1 MARDNKEAAVSLD
14 ERLTLGRKVNQAL
27 PNKEQCMDT
36 QKKALR
42 DLHKEHRDENW
53 QNLNWRAWGSWFSW
67 GSPIGLS
74 LGYGIVI
81 VSTGIFIWLINH

>member
-1 MARDNKEAAVSLD
+1 MVELLIKTQIVKETFM
-14 ERLTLGRKVNQAL
+14 EK
-27 PNKEQCMDT
+27 
-36 QKKALR
+36 QKKTLR
-42 DLHKEHRDENW
+42 ELHHDHREENW
-53 QNLNWRAWGSWFSW
+53 TNLNWRAWGSWFSW